1 MARCGCLSNE
11 LSLGTTC
18 PGRDAGG
25 LDYREM
31 LLAPHGAE
39 AVAAVHRPV
48 ASWQEGDLG
57 VNAALGAYRWMHLSR
72 AAAKAATATAT
83 TTTTTLLSACAA
95 ARGAA
100 AGLIGEPLGIKKF
113 LFARR
118 EDKNG
123 AAVPT
128 CQVLV

>member
-1 MARCGCLSNE
+1 MARCGCLSND

-57 VNAALGAYRWMHLSR
+57 VNATLGAYHGVHLSLP
-72 AAAKAATATAT
+72 AAVAST
-83 TTTTTLLSACAA
+83 TTTTTVAPTLVP
-95 ARGAA
+95 
-100 AGLIGEPLGIKKF
+100 AG
-113 LFARR
+113 
-118 EDKNG
+118 
-123 AAVPT
+123 
-128 CQVLV
+128 